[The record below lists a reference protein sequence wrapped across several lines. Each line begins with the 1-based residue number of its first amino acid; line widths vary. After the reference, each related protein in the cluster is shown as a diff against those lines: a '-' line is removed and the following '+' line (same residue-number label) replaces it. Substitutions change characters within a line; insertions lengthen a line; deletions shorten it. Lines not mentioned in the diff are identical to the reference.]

1 MPPREWPIYPAKTLV
16 LTEFGQCPG
25 AGGSH
30 REVVV
35 VSGPAQDV
43 IIAEDRNELL

>member
-1 MPPREWPIYPAKTLV
+1 MLPGEWPIYPAKTLV
-16 LTEFGQCPG
+16 LTEFGQRPR
-25 AGGSH
+25 ARGSY

-43 IIAEDRNELL
+43 IIAEDRNELS